1 MAKGSGPDVS
11 ARPTW
16 IISRHELVCLSEYIR
31 FWSNMSSAF
40 KHVKLMLQFMPGT
53 DVSMQIE
60 DQLAKHAVTAE
71 EGTGRGTIT
80 ARRYWYWT
88 FSERYLLQHV
98 GQPSHAY

>member
-1 MAKGSGPDVS
+1 
-11 ARPTW
+11 
-16 IISRHELVCLSEYIR
+16 
-31 FWSNMSSAF
+31 MSSAF

-98 GQPSHAY
+98 ASASDIATHSKLHRGSAQDPEQLSSSSF